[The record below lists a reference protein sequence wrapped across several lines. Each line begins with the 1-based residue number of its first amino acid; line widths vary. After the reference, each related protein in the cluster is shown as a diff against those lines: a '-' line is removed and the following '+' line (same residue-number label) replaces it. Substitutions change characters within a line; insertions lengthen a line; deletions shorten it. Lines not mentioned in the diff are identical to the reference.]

1 MRFSKPPQF
10 SSRGNSTLAAA
21 DLPVHRSDACLSL
34 SGRVDLPR
42 ARRARRPGR
51 PTYVSELENRPPI
64 RSRTH
69 RCVSDR
75 CVARHGEHSGKHVR
89 AAEDDRSSA
98 SPRLPGGGV
107 HSRPPDARRGHVR
120 AGPRRQTP
128 HHDPRRPGG
137 RRAPDL
143 IRRDFTAAA
152 PNRKWV
158 TDFTYCRTWSG
169 FVYVAFVIDCFSR
182 AIVGWHATQ
191 VKNTA
196 MVTTALK
203 MALWRRD
210 HEGRQIGEGLI
221 HHSDAGS
228 QYTSI
233 AFAETLTLESI
244 AASIGSVGDAYDN
257 ALAESTIGLFKTE
270 VIGKGSPFRAHPAK
284 TVDDIEYATM
294 EWVDWYNHRR
304 LHSALGYI
312 PPVEFEAT
320 YYAQPAAQL
329 GNSAL
334 QMWSFGTR

>member
-1 MRFSKPPQF
+1 MRAYHYRVESICRVLTEHGVQVAPRTYRNWKTARPSDRVVADAYLTDALRATANTPEGMYGRRKMTAHLRRQGH
-10 SSRGNSTLAAA
+10 RVAACTT
-21 DLPVHRSDACLSL
+21 DRLMRDEDL
-34 SGRVDLPR
+34 SGLVR
-42 ARRARRPGR
+42 G
-51 PTYVSELENRPPI
+51 
-64 RSRTH
+64 
-69 RCVSDR
+69 
-75 CVARHGEHSGKHVR
+75 GKHR
-89 AAEDDRSSA
+89 TTIPAE
-98 SPRLPGGGV
+98 
-107 HSRPPDARRGHVR
+107 
-120 AGPRRQTP
+120 Q
-128 HHDPRRPGG
+128 GG

-143 IRRDFTAAA
+143 LDRDFTAQA

-210 HEGRQIGEGLI
+210 HEGRQIGDGLI

-233 AFAETLTLESI
+233 AFAETLGIEGI

-270 VIGKGSPFRAHPAK
+270 VISRNSPFRAHPAK

-304 LHSALGYI
+304 LHSLLGYI
-312 PPVEFEAT
+312 PPEELEAA
-320 YYAQPAAQL
+320 YYAQPT
-329 GNSAL
+329 AL
-334 QMWSFGTR
+334 QPEPPPA

>member
-1 MRFSKPPQF
+1 MR
-10 SSRGNSTLAAA
+10 
-21 DLPVHRSDACLSL
+21 ACHYRVESICRVLTAQGVQVAPRTYRNWKTARP
-34 SGRVDLPR
+34 SGRALTDAYLTDALR
-42 ARRARRPGR
+42 ATVNTPEGMYGRRKMTAHLR
-51 PTYVSELENRPPI
+51 
-64 RSRTH
+64 
-69 RCVSDR
+69 
-75 CVARHGEHSGKHVR
+75 RHGHRVAACTVDRLMRDEGMCGLVRGGKHR
-89 AAEDDRSSA
+89 TTIPAD
-98 SPRLPGGGV
+98 
-107 HSRPPDARRGHVR
+107 
-120 AGPRRQTP
+120 Q
-128 HHDPRRPGG
+128 GG

-143 IRRDFTAAA
+143 LDRDFTAAA

-244 AASIGSVGDAYDN
+244 AASIGSVGDAYEVSSPGGLHPRALSEPCVKVSLHTAPTVEPVGRAPCRQCANN
-257 ALAESTIGLFKTE
+257 AGNADATSA
-270 VIGKGSPFRAHPAK
+270 SFRRA
-284 TVDDIEYATM
+284 
-294 EWVDWYNHRR
+294 RR
-304 LHSALGYI
+304 LARRNRLYFRTIHFTRNGLIRCSRKW
-312 PPVEFEAT
+312 T
-320 YYAQPAAQL
+320 
-329 GNSAL
+329 NSDL
-334 QMWSFGTR
+334 